1 MGSERANKGVLWSRA
16 FHLGCMDWL
25 CVPEQSQGR
34 GADRILHRGHFSRY
48 RRFWREKFRD
58 RALTSKTRCRAHCEG
73 REEEEGRKEEVFN
86 AAPDGLSQIHRLL

>member
-1 MGSERANKGVLWSRA
+1 
-16 FHLGCMDWL
+16 MDWL

-86 AAPDGLSQIHRLL
+86 AAPDGLSQTHRLL